1 MSTSRVGTV
10 LASHEQLAKRL
21 MSELGDLQESLTQP
35 IERGEPHSG
44 GTLGQ
49 QRERVMSLA
58 RRLDDPAG
66 LEQLCDLAVQLHAK
80 QVARSEAS
88 TTVSEEDKANIRRWL
103 EDQDSLPGHPGCIL
117 DINGTGPLSED
128 ELRVHAFD
136 NVLSLA
142 ECQKVVA
149 AAEEHGW
156 TTGRH
161 AAHPTV
167 DVSVFEVDAISQ
179 WLPAVLA
186 ESLII
191 PMEREFGLCYRLILD
206 DCFVAKYELD
216 GQPSLG
222 SHEDSSDWSFVLVLN
237 DSFEGGGT
245 RFESLPGKPVYRPA
259 VGCAIGFNGQNRHCG
274 LSVTQGVR
282 YILAG
287 FLMPAEGQQQC

>member
-1 MSTSRVGTV
+1 MSTSRAGTV
-10 LASHEQLAKRL
+10 LASHEQLARRL
-21 MSELGDLQESLTQP
+21 LSELGDLQFSLTQP
-35 IERGEPHSG
+35 IGVGEPQ
-44 GTLGQ
+44 TLGQ
-49 QRERVMSLA
+49 QRVRVMSLA
-58 RRLDDPAG
+58 RRLDDPAD

-80 QVARSEAS
+80 QAARSAAS
-88 TTVSEEDKANIRRWL
+88 TTVSEQDKANIRRWL
-103 EDQDSLPGHPGCIL
+103 EEQDSPPGHPGCIL

-142 ECQKVVA
+142 ACQKVVA

-186 ESLII
+186 ESLILH
-191 PMEREFGLCYRLILD
+191 MEREFGLCYRLILD

-245 RFESLPGKPVYRPA
+245 RFESLLGKPVYRPA

-274 LSVTQGVR
+274 LPVTQGVR

-287 FLMPAEGQQQC
+287 FLMPAKGQQ